1 MKNKHKK
8 EDVED
13 LGVFS
18 IRINS
23 DKIEKQLLSLLY
35 KYRHFENMLLILIK
49 ENYNLYIQGKDTNDF
64 KYLTNKNILRNALF
78 DYNIKNKNVS
88 YLKEKYK
95 NNELWKNLKEVAKS
109 LKSHNLVYVID
120 RVKTDYKNYFEDL
133 KSWKEDPSSFTGL
146 PKPPKPKK
154 LSKLINYSIELD
166 KYNALSFANLESK
179 NLIGINLS
187 NKMIYIHCDIEEV
200 LRKKKG
206 EGKRLTEIDKLYSAR
221 LVFDNGFLYLQ
232 VSYLKDKKKLNER
245 INGKLAGID
254 VGLNNLASI
263 FIDDKTT
270 PSLLVDGKPF
280 KYYNAKFNRLVS
292 KLNEEKSKEVLEY
305 GITKT
310 GTKYPLKYTERGER
324 INKFIKFLYAK
335 RNRYFYDQFHK
346 VSKRIVEYLYL
357 NGVEDLYISRNLSE
371 IKNSGECNLRKDVK
385 QSFIEIPFI
394 QFLKYIE
401 YRAQEYGITVHW
413 IDERYSSKVSALSGD
428 IHGIQSDPQLTNA
441 FNGRRV
447 KRGLFLDTR
456 INKVFN
462 ADINGAVNHIR
473 IGTGKSFEWLKHYLF
488 KLSNPVK
495 IKSDYEFCKILKGL
509 QNSVGYKSISAM
521 DMEASQPDKL
531 VDAINFC

>member
-8 EDVED
+8 EDVTE

-23 DKIEKQLLSLLY
+23 DKINKQLLSLLY
-35 KYRHFENMLLILIK
+35 KYRHFENILLILIK
-49 ENYNLYIQGKDTNDF
+49 VNYNLYIQGKDTNDF

-78 DYNIKNKNVS
+78 DYKSKNKNVN

-95 NNELWKNLKEVAKS
+95 DNELWKSLKEVAKS

-120 RVKTDYKNYFEDL
+120 RVRTDYKNYFADL
-133 KSWKEDPSSFTGL
+133 KSWKEDPNSFTGM
-146 PKPPKPKK
+146 PKPPKPKRI
-154 LSKLINYSIELD
+154 SKLKNYSIELD
-166 KYNALSFANLESK
+166 RYTALSFANLKSK
-179 NLIGINLS
+179 DLIGINLS
-187 NKMIYIHCDIEEV
+187 NKMIYIHCNVERV
-200 LRKKKG
+200 LRKKRD
-206 EGKRLTEIDKLYSAR
+206 ERLTEIDKLYSAR
-221 LVFDNGFLYLQ
+221 LVFDNGFLSLQ
-232 VSYLKDKKKLNER
+232 VSYLKDKKKLNEKSK
-245 INGKLAGID
+245 KLAGID
-254 VGLNNLASI
+254 VGLNNLAGI

-280 KYYNAKFNRLVS
+280 KHYNAKFNRLVS

-346 VSKRIVEYLYL
+346 ASKHIVEYLYL
-357 NGVEDLYISRNLSE
+357 NGVLDLYISRNLSE
-371 IKNSGECNLRKDVK
+371 LKNNGECNLRKDVK
-385 QSFIEIPFI
+385 QNFIEIPFI

-401 YRAQEYGITVHW
+401 YKAQEYGITVHW
-413 IDERYSSKVSALSGD
+413 IDEKYSSQASSLSGNVKC
-428 IHGIQSDPQLTNA
+428 IQNDPQLTNA

-447 KRGLFLDTR
+447 KRGLFLDTK

-473 IGTGKSFEWLKHYLF
+473 IGAGKSFDWLKDYLF

-495 IKSDYEFCKILKGL
+495 IKSDYDFCRLIEDL
-509 QNSVGYKSISAM
+509 QNSVGDKSTSIG
-521 DMEASQPDKL
+521 DVEASQPDKV
-531 VDAINFC
+531 VDAIKFC